1 MKNLFKTS
9 LIMKPINLFKLI
21 GSFLLLVFLVLSCT
35 NDESEII
42 DQFENELNNKG
53 IELSNK
59 VIMDKL
65 NYPIELEGFVSF
77 PSYAIKEHR
86 VIAPGDIYKFPTT
99 ATLTKVD
106 GQNYILK
113 GIAISPD
120 GNIYVEFDVKMT
132 PDGVVSFA
140 WPETYMINQ
149 TTFHDITSIISY
161 HDGTIMHGPGINKS
175 TVNFK
180 GKFDGT
186 KFQAASHFMGKQVEF
201 GSTYFYSE
209 AYLGH
214 LVEGPISMGFSIF
227 DLKVVEN

>member
-1 MKNLFKTS
+1 MKNLFRTS

-21 GSFLLLVFLVLSCT
+21 VGFLLLLFLVLSCT
-35 NDESEII
+35 NDELVTTDQSENAL
-42 DQFENELNNKG
+42 DNKK
-53 IELSNK
+53 ELSNK

-65 NYPIELEGFVSF
+65 DNPIELEGFVSF

-86 VIAPGDIYKFPTT
+86 VIAPGEIYKFPTT

-106 GQNYILK
+106 AQNYILT
-113 GIAISPD
+113 GIAVGFT

-132 PDGVVSFA
+132 PSGEVSFT
-140 WPETYMINQ
+140 WPETYMIDQ

-161 HDGTIMHGPGINKS
+161 HDGTIIHGPGINKS

-186 KFQAASHFMGKQVEF
+186 TFQAESHFMGKQVAF

-209 AYLGH
+209 VYLGQ
-214 LVEGPISMGFSIF
+214 LIEGPIAMGFSIF
-227 DLKVVEN
+227 DLKVVEG